1 MKKRYLAPLVLS
13 VLFFAAC
20 GGGEKKQDQ
29 QQTKSSQESAAA
41 DNSMVSPNAG
51 NPPSKGEELMAQSD
65 CKTCHKEEMKV
76 VGPSL
81 KDIAG
86 KYPNTPENVDKLADK
101 VIKGGSGNWGEVAM
115 LPHPNVSKDDAKEM
129 VKYILSL
136 SGK

>member
-1 MKKRYLAPLVLS
+1 MKKWYLVMAGA
-13 VLFFAAC
+13 LFFAAC
-20 GGGEKKQDQ
+20 GGGENKTETKQ
-29 QQTKSSQESAAA
+29 SSQESAAA

-51 NPPSKGEELMAQSD
+51 KPASKGETLMAESD

-86 KYPNTPENVDKLADK
+86 KYPNTPENIDKLAQK
-101 VIKGGSGNWGEVAM
+101 VIKGGSGNWGDVAM
-115 LPHPNVSKDDAKEM
+115 LPHPNISQEDAKEM
-129 VKYILSL
+129 VSYILSL

>member
-1 MKKRYLAPLVLS
+1 MRKRFLAPLVLS

-20 GGGEKKQDQ
+20 GGGEKKAENADSVS
-29 QQTKSSQESAAA
+29 THETPAA
-41 DNSMVSPNAG
+41 DNSMVSPNA
-51 NPPSKGEELMAQSD
+51 NKPVSKGETLMAQSD

-76 VGPSL
+76 VGPAL

-115 LPHPNVSKDDAKEM
+115 LPHPQISKDDAKEM
-129 VKYILSL
+129 VSYILSI
-136 SGK
+136 SK